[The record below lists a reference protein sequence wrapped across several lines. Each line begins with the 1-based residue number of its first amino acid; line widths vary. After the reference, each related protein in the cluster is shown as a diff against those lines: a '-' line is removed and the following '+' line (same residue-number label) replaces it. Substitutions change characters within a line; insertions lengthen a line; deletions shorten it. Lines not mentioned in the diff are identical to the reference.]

1 MGILDNVRE
10 QYLKG
15 RDEEMSLEAY
25 LDLCRQDPLLTQPPL
40 SVCSPPLVSLS

>member
-15 RDEEMSLEAY
+15 REEEMSLEAY
-25 LDLCRQDPLLTQPPL
+25 LDLCRRTHLLTQPPR
-40 SVCSPPLVSLS
+40 SVCWPPLVSQS